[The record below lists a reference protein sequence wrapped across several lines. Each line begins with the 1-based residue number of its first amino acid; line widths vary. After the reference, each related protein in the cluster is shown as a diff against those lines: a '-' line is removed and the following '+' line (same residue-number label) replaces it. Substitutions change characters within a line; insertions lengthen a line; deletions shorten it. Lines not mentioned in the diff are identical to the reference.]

1 MLRHRT
7 VGDVMTRDVVTVEP
21 TTPFKEIVRL
31 MDGFGISGLPV
42 VDEGDRPVGVVT
54 QADLLVKEAHPEVE
68 PNSPWLELPGPRT
81 ERRKATG
88 QVATELMS
96 RPAVTVRADVTLA
109 EAARRMAEAGVKR
122 LLVVDDKGRLAGI
135 VSREDM
141 LEVFLRPDEDIR
153 EEVVERVIV
162 REWCMNPSR
171 FVVRVRDG
179 VVSLQG
185 QIERRS
191 LIPALVRTI
200 RGVDGVV
207 AVDARL
213 TWDWDDTA
221 MQSRARFAPSLAAM
235 DPAPPLRW

>member
-1 MLRHRT
+1 MTRHKM

-21 TTPFKEIVRL
+21 TTTFKEIVRL
-31 MDGFGISGLPV
+31 MDGYGISGVPV
-42 VDEGDRPVGVVT
+42 VDGDNRPVGVVT

-68 PNSPWLELPGPRT
+68 PDAPVFELPGHRL

-88 QVATELMS
+88 QVASELMS
-96 RPAVTVRADVTLA
+96 KPPVTVRAGAGLV

-122 LLVVDDKGRLAGI
+122 LIVVDDKDRLAGI

-141 LEVFLRPDEDIR
+141 LAVFLRPDAEIR
-153 EEVVERVIV
+153 AEIVDQVILH
-162 REWCMNPSR
+162 EWLMDPIR
-171 FVVRVRDG
+171 FVVRVHDG

-191 LIPALVRTI
+191 LIPLLIRTI

-213 TWDWDDTA
+213 GWDWDDTDA
-221 MQSRARFAPSLAAM
+221 THHLTTVTGRTT
-235 DPAPPLRW
+235 